1 MRSFCEIKALES
13 EDSGFLRYL
22 KAMQGTVYVGKFK
35 EVRNMAGKES
45 PLNVGVIKEKLD
57 NGEVKVKG
65 SKQPRKEHSVKG
77 VNGNINDAEILAYLK
92 TQSGD
97 VTSTQI
103 RDALGFTS
111 RTQARRVLRRLAKA
125 GQVKT
130 GSRKVSDKR
139 QIFTFG
145 VA

>member
-1 MRSFCEIKALES
+1 
-13 EDSGFLRYL
+13 
-22 KAMQGTVYVGKFK
+22 
-35 EVRNMAGKES
+35 MAGKES
-45 PLNVGVIKEKLD
+45 PLNVGVIEEKLD
-57 NGEVKVKG
+57 KGEVKVKG
-65 SKQPRKEHSVKG
+65 QKRPRKEHCVKG
-77 VNGNINDAEILAYLK
+77 VNGRINDAEILAYLK
-92 TQSGD
+92 IQNAD

-111 RTQARRVLRRLAKA
+111 RTQARRVLRRLVKA
-125 GQVKT
+125 GQVKM